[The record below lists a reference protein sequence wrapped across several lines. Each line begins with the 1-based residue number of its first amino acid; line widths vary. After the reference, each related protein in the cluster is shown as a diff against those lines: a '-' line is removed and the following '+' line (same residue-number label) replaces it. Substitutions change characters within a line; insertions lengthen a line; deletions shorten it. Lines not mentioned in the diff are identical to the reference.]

1 MPVVPRVDVTITYEV
16 EEQICNNVLHYNPGP
31 TPPSQT
37 TIQGAADAVANR
49 FAPVYK
55 AVLSTLNQ
63 FVAVEVRYLSA
74 TLGRYAFSRNGAGAG
89 AVSGQSLPS
98 GDAVVLRKIGTGPA
112 RRAQG
117 NAYISGVLEGST
129 SESKLT
135 VPAVTAYEDICIQME
150 AELFADMPGS
160 TPVVLS
166 RTALELYPITDVVV
180 TPIIGHLRR
189 RRPANAF

>member
-1 MPVVPRVDVTITYEV
+1 
-16 EEQICNNVLHYNPGP
+16 
-31 TPPSQT
+31 
-37 TIQGAADAVANR
+37 
-49 FAPVYK
+49 
-55 AVLSTLNQ
+55 
-63 FVAVEVRYLSA
+63 
-74 TLGRYAFSRNGAGAG
+74 
-89 AVSGQSLPS
+89 
-98 GDAVVLRKIGTGPA
+98 
-112 RRAQG
+112 
-117 NAYISGVLEGST
+117 VLEGST